1 MMELFRIYE
10 EHNLFSVLIPPFF
23 EEADWTRIVSP
34 RGFIWI
40 QGQRIGPPANIEAH
54 VAQTVFDDDV
64 AGLRCSISLMEYDIS
79 IPATEFLRLVHSA
92 FPGGI
97 DFVHSE
103 KHQPPGLR
111 LSSIPERSQRWVM
124 EQNQIDLVFH
134 RPWQGERSII
144 TSASRELVE
153 TIVDRFRD

>member
-10 EHNLFSVLIPPFF
+10 EHDLFSVLIPPFF
-23 EEADWTRIVSP
+23 EEADWARIVPP

-40 QGQRIGPPANIEAH
+40 QGHNIEPPEMFEAH
-54 VAQTVFDDDV
+54 VAKTVFDDDV
-64 AGLRCSISLMEYDIS
+64 ADLRCSILRLEYDIS

-103 KHQPPGLR
+103 KHQPQRLR
-111 LSSIPERSQRWVM
+111 LSCIPERSQRWVM
-124 EQNQIDLVFH
+124 DQNQIDLVFH
-134 RPWQGERSII
+134 RPWQNEPSII

-153 TIVDRFRD
+153 TIADRFRD